1 MLLDRYAII
10 SDAVAPASIPRAA
23 PHPDD
28 DHILACAIA
37 ARADLVVSGDNNLLN
52 LKTYQRMPIVA
63 VVEALARLPRR

>member
-10 SDAVAPASIPRAA
+10 SDAVVPASIPRVA
-23 PHPDD
+23 PDPDD